1 MRDFFALLFSKRKPV
16 GIGFG
21 RHDFSTC
28 CRWSH
33 RTRCA
38 LRAGGNPKTVH
49 SWTKK
54 SHHFDAEFQST
65 DFQCYCHWIVFS
77 NVFLCMLQRLQLF
90 SSPYSILLVNLEY
103 VILIL
108 LWIERLH
115 VLLKFIYIFQVE
127 DNIPYVGYFCLRSS
141 WRIMSVSGYRIC
153 PFSLDS
159 PIWLVVYPS
168 EKYEFVS

>member
-1 MRDFFALLFSKRKPV
+1 MSQMIPPHEMCVARQ
-16 GIGFG
+16 
-21 RHDFSTC
+21 
-28 CRWSH
+28 
-33 RTRCA
+33 
-38 LRAGGNPKTVH
+38 RAGGNPKTVH

-54 SHHFDAEFQST
+54 SHHFDVELQST

-141 WRIMSVSGYRIC
+141 WRIMSVSGDRIC

-159 PIWLVVYPS
+159 PI
-168 EKYEFVS
+168 